1 MRNILLGTA
10 LLYDTYRL
18 PGLVVSQHQ
27 V

>member
-18 PGLVVSQHQ
+18 PSLVVSHHQ
-27 V
+27 I